1 MCKYWELKNEESI
14 GLTDRKHDDLY
25 ISKLEDEY
33 YIENEGLTKFKL
45 KYCPE
50 CGRNLQNKP
59 FKELKIN
66 SPCDFKQGVLMNRE
80 LIKNYVN
87 YLNKAIN
94 MEEDPN
100 EAYILEGQRDDLL
113 DILEE
118 NNVYRAIEDLG
129 SFCPD
134 EKIVGTYECVGLH
147 DGFSCFCCEQCWKN
161 ILGI

>member
-1 MCKYWELKNEESI
+1 MCKYCELKNEDSI
-14 GLTDRKHDDLY
+14 GLTDRRHDDLY
-25 ISKLEDEY
+25 ISKLEDGY

-45 KYCPE
+45 KYCPK
-50 CGRNLQNKP
+50 CGRDLQNKP

-94 MEEDPN
+94 MEKDPN

-113 DILEE
+113 DILEG